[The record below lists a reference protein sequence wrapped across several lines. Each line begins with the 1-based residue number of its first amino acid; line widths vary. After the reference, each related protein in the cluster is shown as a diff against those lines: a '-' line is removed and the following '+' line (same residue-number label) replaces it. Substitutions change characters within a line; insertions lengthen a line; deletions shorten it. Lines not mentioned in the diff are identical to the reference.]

1 MEEVRRRRAEA
12 EAEVEAAVRAAE
24 ERRIETETKA
34 AAAMKAAEQ
43 RRQEAE
49 AKAAEAMEA
58 VERRRVEMAAEAEAA
73 MEAAQQRRAEAE
85 AAEAEAGQRR
95 AAAEADSPARPRA
108 KRTLDPD
115 KLRER
120 NERAK
125 ATREAKRQKL
135 SEYDELKAER
145 DELARDFM
153 VVRSVARSLLM
164 DAHGVD
170 ELTAGALLADLIY
183 NTNAGATGV
192 VVARE
197 GD

>member
-1 MEEVRRRRAEA
+1 
-12 EAEVEAAVRAAE
+12 
-24 ERRIETETKA
+24 
-34 AAAMKAAEQ
+34 MKAAEQ

-85 AAEAEAGQRR
+85 AAEAEAGKRR
-95 AAAEADSPARPRA
+95 AAAEADSPVRPPPRA

-120 NERAK
+120 NERAQ

-145 DELARDFM
+145 DELESALTAMRIVALSLQIEARGDLDEIAAGLLIDDRVA
-153 VVRSVARSLLM
+153 VVRA
-164 DAHGVD
+164 A
-170 ELTAGALLADLIY
+170 
-183 NTNAGATGV
+183 ATGE
-192 VVARE
+192 VAV
-197 GD
+197 DVD